1 MNHNIFFPRTAI
13 RCVFLIVVLLA
24 LVTPAFAQDAVEI
37 RVMSNLRESEIDVFN
52 GLIAEFE
59 AENPDI
65 DVVLDLVPYQTIL
78 ESLPVQLDTGF
89 GPDIAGVT
97 DLVRLSEY
105 FLDMRPYL
113 MDAAYWDDNFATTI
127 GVMNPDGADQIH
139 GIMAGVTVTGPYIN
153 RTLFEQAGVDVP
165 SDMSDRVTWQEWQE
179 AAIAVRDATG
189 VDAAMALDRSGHRIG
204 GPAIGFGA
212 TIFNEEGMPD
222 IANDEGF
229 RAFAEYFVGLHTDG
243 SMPLDVWAGGDSYRS
258 GRDEFINGNLVFY
271 YSGNWQVGRFS
282 ASIGDAF
289 DWEAVPNPCGPVTCT
304 GMPGGGAWVAI
315 GATQHPE
322 ETTRVME
329 FLASEDVYR
338 SWAETTLLIPQHDG
352 LVEAGLD
359 FQTDLPQAKKS
370 LSVFAADAA
379 KVSPLAFAY
388 WSYPFAA
395 VIMNAS
401 RDRITQAIV
410 GELTIDEAIERIQS
424 DVDIA
429 LATSG

>member
-1 MNHNIFFPRTAI
+1 M
-13 RCVFLIVVLLA
+13 
-24 LVTPAFAQDAVEI
+24 
-37 RVMSNLRESEIDVFN
+37 
-52 GLIAEFE
+52 AEFE

-89 GPDIAGVT
+89 GPDIANLT

-139 GIMAGVTVTGPYIN
+139 GIMSGVTVTGPYIN

-189 VDAAMALDRSGHRIG
+189 VHAAMALDRSGHRIG
-204 GPAIGFGA
+204 GPVIGFGA

-304 GMPGGGAWVAI
+304 GMPGGGAFVAI

-338 SWAETTLLIPQHDG
+338 SWAEQTLLIPQHSRTGGSGLELPDG
-352 LVEAGLD
+352 SAASAEVAFCLRGGRGESVATGFCLLVISLRGGHHERFSRSDHASHCRR
-359 FQTDLPQAKKS
+359 TDHRRS
-370 LSVFAADAA
+370 H
-379 KVSPLAFAY
+379 
-388 WSYPFAA
+388 
-395 VIMNAS
+395 
-401 RDRITQAIV
+401 
-410 GELTIDEAIERIQS
+410 
-424 DVDIA
+424 
-429 LATSG
+429 